1 MGSLVWTSAVGGGL
15 VTTDER
21 LERLESNIILLRHQM
36 GLLFTA
42 LENVRVLSAVRDEAG
57 TVVGL
62 NAQVAPPMVQA
73 GTAT

>member
-1 MGSLVWTSAVGGGL
+1 M
-15 VTTDER
+15 TTDER
-21 LERLESNIILLRHQM
+21 LALLERNVTLLCHQM
-36 GLLFTA
+36 NLLFAA